1 MSKDLSGNK
10 VFNYYPWQYSSVNYL
25 ISESPKSTNI
35 PVLGLITGG
44 RTVNERPEEVLIEY
58 GADVDIQSAYGSR
71 LLNIIFPIGRPDV
84 LTNTSNEYSK
94 LKLGDLMN
102 KFQKEVKTGLFK
114 VTVEGNLS
122 FEQDLIFSKIPS
134 DKLNKFVMNYNKED
148 SESASVQAAFVLLR
162 NEIKN
167 GFITSELWDVLAH
180 NYKQS
185 KYKEQSRPRH

>member
-84 LTNTSNEYSK
+84 LTNTSK
-94 LKLGDLMN
+94 ARQG
-102 KFQKEVKTGLFK
+102 
-114 VTVEGNLS
+114 
-122 FEQDLIFSKIPS
+122 
-134 DKLNKFVMNYNKED
+134 
-148 SESASVQAAFVLLR
+148 
-162 NEIKN
+162 
-167 GFITSELWDVLAH
+167 
-180 NYKQS
+180 
-185 KYKEQSRPRH
+185 